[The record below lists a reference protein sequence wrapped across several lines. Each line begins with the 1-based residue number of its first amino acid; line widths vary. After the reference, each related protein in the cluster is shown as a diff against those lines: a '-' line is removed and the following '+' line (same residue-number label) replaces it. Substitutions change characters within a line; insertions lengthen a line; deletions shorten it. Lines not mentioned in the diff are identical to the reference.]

1 MDEHDLARRA
11 YALPDTFAARL
22 SPADLAS
29 VREFA
34 EVGEWGEELDL
45 LVAILSGTSQPV
57 SVAERDELAALA
69 SAVGMPVEPVGRLIV
84 AG

>member
-1 MDEHDLARRA
+1 MDEHDLAQRA
-11 YALPDTFAARL
+11 YALPDTFAGRL

-34 EVGEWGEELDL
+34 EAGEWAEELDL
-45 LVAILSGTSQPV
+45 LVAALAATHQPV
-57 SVAERDELAALA
+57 SVPERDELTALVR
-69 SAVGMPVEPVGRLIV
+69 AVGLPTEPVGRLVV

>member
-1 MDEHDLARRA
+1 MDEHDLAQRA
-11 YALPDTFAARL
+11 YALPDTFAGRL

-34 EVGEWGEELDL
+34 EAGEWGEELDL

-57 SVAERDELAALA
+57 SVAERDELTALA